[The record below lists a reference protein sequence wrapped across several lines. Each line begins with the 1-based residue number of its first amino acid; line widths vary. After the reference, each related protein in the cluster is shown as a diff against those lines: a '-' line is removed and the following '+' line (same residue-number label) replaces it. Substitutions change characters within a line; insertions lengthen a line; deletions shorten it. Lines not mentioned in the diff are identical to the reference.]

1 MTQEGRSQILCSL
14 EPMDPARLN
23 STQKKVELYSR
34 PRGDSA
40 LAVISELQYR
50 GRTREKSEKGSTLQP
65 NLKIKILPKHA
76 M

>member
-1 MTQEGRSQILCSL
+1 MTQEGRSPILCSL

-23 STQKKVELYSR
+23 PTRKKAELYPR

-50 GRTREKSEKGSTLQP
+50 GRTREKSEKAPPYNPT
-65 NLKIKILPKHA
+65 
-76 M
+76 